1 MRNSPGTV
9 ALASFLV
16 CFLERDAFASHTFVV
31 QSTTRHLVQQMGTVY
46 TWNSGART
54 VSAFSTSAW
63 IYLCFTSERAF
74 VHPGN
79 MHWAVNMWKTAR
91 LKTEYRHE
99 TWPQEVSLRY
109 ILCLPLDLNPVWCFS
124 HQVYFWS
131 GSPVTEG
138 LHITLI
144 FMWCFFFYFLH
155 SSIFTYSITYILF
168 YMLAL
173 FY

>member
-1 MRNSPGTV
+1 MKCSPIIIPHICRSFVVKLGTSIWLRLLTEVRSSPGTV

-54 VSAFSTSAW
+54 ISAFSTSAW

-74 VHPGN
+74 VHSGY
-79 MHWAVNMWKTAR
+79 MHWAVNMWKTAK

-99 TWPQEVSLRY
+99 SWPQEVSLR
-109 ILCLPLDLNPVWCFS
+109 
-124 HQVYFWS
+124 
-131 GSPVTEG
+131 
-138 LHITLI
+138 
-144 FMWCFFFYFLH
+144 
-155 SSIFTYSITYILF
+155 
-168 YMLAL
+168 
-173 FY
+173 